1 MVVFFL
7 PQLALNAMSLILLQQ
22 KRVHVKVPVDIP
34 KEGDEGLQKCRLNF
48 SETKEI

>member
-1 MVVFFL
+1 MIVFFL

-34 KEGDEGLQKCRLNF
+34 KEGEGLQKCSLNF